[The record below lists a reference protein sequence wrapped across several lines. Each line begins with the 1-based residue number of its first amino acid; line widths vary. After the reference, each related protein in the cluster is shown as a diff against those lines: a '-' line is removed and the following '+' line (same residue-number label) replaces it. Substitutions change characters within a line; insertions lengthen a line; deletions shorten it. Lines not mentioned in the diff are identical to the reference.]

1 MCGFRVEEGE
11 STGWE
16 GTASVDQA
24 LLPQRPPCSP
34 LCSILFLQS
43 SCHCQIR
50 AVNREREFPLWS
62 LPGHLAWGAEGCPDP
77 TAGFPGPQGTWAC
90 LWTPLASPAVLF
102 LSVPWKKS
110 HAKESNCGCCLLATC
125 PDDKRKLGYPAGP
138 QVFTSSPKVAG
149 VQHTIF
155 NPVAVTGALDKAVHP
170 FVWGMM
176 TRSSP
181 THLLISTVS
190 HSLCFLGHFVSSGGH
205 ALSCLW
211 KQAYLMSTKDK
222 KKKGFEGKP
231 QFLPAGGPCCR
242 TLSVLYSLF
251 YYLF

>member
-1 MCGFRVEEGE
+1 M
-11 STGWE
+11 
-16 GTASVDQA
+16 
-24 LLPQRPPCSP
+24 
-34 LCSILFLQS
+34 
-43 SCHCQIR
+43 
-50 AVNREREFPLWS
+50 
-62 LPGHLAWGAEGCPDP
+62 
-77 TAGFPGPQGTWAC
+77 
-90 LWTPLASPAVLF
+90 
-102 LSVPWKKS
+102 
-110 HAKESNCGCCLLATC
+110 LATC

-205 ALSCLW
+205 ALPCLW

-222 KKKGFEGKP
+222 KKKALRENLSSFLLGDHAAGLCQFCTHCFTICFRATASRHPILNAHQGFQKTFNVQWLV
-231 QFLPAGGPCCR
+231 QFLCIVKLHRFLRFMCISSDSGQWHH
-242 TLSVLYSLF
+242 
-251 YYLF
+251 